1 MSEQQLDQLFKH
13 FVFTE
18 DFGTGYKDI
27 ETVSPED
34 QPTMDIINNGIKSN
48 RVMNYLFLWSDS
60 TPSRFDESNVLVI
73 ASKHHYI

>member
-48 RVMNYLFLWSDS
+48 RVMNYLFL
-60 TPSRFDESNVLVI
+60 
-73 ASKHHYI
+73 